1 MEDPCQGETLL
12 QSDKAM
18 QTMHGGEALHY
29 HQTGISNIKQTKRT
43 NFHMSTPTKVH
54 SQIWLTNC
62 ISFSQR
68 TRND

>member
-18 QTMHGGEALHY
+18 QPMQCGEALRY
-29 HQTGISNIKQTKRT
+29 HQTVIGNIKQRKRT
-43 NFHMSTPTKVH
+43 NFHMTTLTKVH

-62 ISFSQR
+62 ISLSQR